1 MEGSLGP
8 ASAISE
14 ITAVSVQQFPW
25 SGFRWCQEACGFNV
39 IFSGRLPSIFRTMS
53 LLSGQEVHNF
63 QLTRGPDG
71 NKAGPST
78 PLAFKSSQ
86 ESPENDLE
94 LALGVGG
101 KNPSKSPSKG
111 LSSSAANGSLPRE
124 RLMHQAVED
133 LPQGVDPAR
142 KEVGTRRCSQHWP
155 AT

>member
-1 MEGSLGP
+1 MGGCLS
-8 ASAISE
+8 
-14 ITAVSVQQFPW
+14 
-25 SGFRWCQEACGFNV
+25 
-39 IFSGRLPSIFRTMS
+39 SIFRTTR

-63 QLTRGPDG
+63 QLTRGPDD

-78 PLAFKSSQ
+78 LLAFQSSQ

-94 LALGVGG
+94 LGLGVHG
-101 KNPSKSPSKG
+101 KNPSTSPSNHC
-111 LSSSAANGSLPRE
+111 SSSAANGSLPRE

-155 AT
+155 ET

>member
-1 MEGSLGP
+1 MGGGLS
-8 ASAISE
+8 
-14 ITAVSVQQFPW
+14 
-25 SGFRWCQEACGFNV
+25 
-39 IFSGRLPSIFRTMS
+39 SIFRTMR

-63 QLTRGPDG
+63 QLIRGPGD

-78 PLAFKSSQ
+78 LLAFKSSQ

-94 LALGVGG
+94 LGLGVDD
-101 KNPSKSPSKG
+101 KNPSKSPSNRC
-111 LSSSAANGSLPRE
+111 SSSAANGSLPRE

-155 AT
+155 ET